1 MLVALLGA
9 ASTAL
14 AQAEVTLEPAADDTL
29 LLVGTGWRSG
39 QRLSIT
45 VGHDVFPALAD
56 SVGGFEIRTGQP
68 VSTAAS
74 AILSVHREDTS
85 ALTILALRAAPTPD
99 EPHPFAVLFAQG
111 LATGAALFAYTAG
124 SIGVVLLTART
135 IQSRRHTHR

>member
-1 MLVALLGA
+1 LVALLGA

-74 AILSVHREDTS
+74 ATLSVHRENTS
-85 ALTILALRAAPTPD
+85 ALFLALRAAPTLD

-111 LATGAALFAYTAG
+111 LATGAALFAYSAG